1 MLTFIQDLTLH
12 RNTSLMREMFTFYMI
27 SKYMNISYVSGGTYK
42 CTNKQKLNKQIY
54 QEDACSGRKY
64 ALVLNK
70 ALSIGP
76 WGLLCTISG
85 Q

>member
-27 SKYMNISYVSGGTYK
+27 SKYMNVSYVSGGIN
-42 CTNKQKLNKQIY
+42 TNKQKLNKQIY

>member
-1 MLTFIQDLTLH
+1 MNAHIHTRFNFTLKH
-12 RNTSLMREMFTFYMI
+12 VTHEREIFTFYMI
-27 SKYMNISYVSGGTYK
+27 SKYMNVSYVSGGIN
-42 CTNKQKLNKQIY
+42 TNKQKLNKQIY